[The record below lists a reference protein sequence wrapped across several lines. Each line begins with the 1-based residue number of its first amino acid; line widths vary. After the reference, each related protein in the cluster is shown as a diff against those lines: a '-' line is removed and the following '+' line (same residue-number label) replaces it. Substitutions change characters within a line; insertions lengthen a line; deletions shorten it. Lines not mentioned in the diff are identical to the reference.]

1 MNDNLRH
8 TVSPHNLNARVL
20 KSLIGEPAVFLTNI
34 STECDEPC
42 YKSELLKEQ
51 RLTVIII

>member
-42 YKSELLKEQ
+42 YKSELLKEK
-51 RLTVIII
+51 RLTVIIT